1 MEASGRNK
9 LPGTVTE
16 VRIEGL
22 IAQIRL
28 RAGDNHITALISAE
42 AAKEMGIKVGD
53 QAVAL
58 VKATSVMIIKPETP

>member
-22 IAQIRL
+22 IAQISL
-28 RAGDNHITALISAE
+28 RTGDNHITALISAE

>member
-16 VRIEGL
+16 VRIECL
-22 IAQIRL
+22 IDQISL

>member
-22 IAQIRL
+22 IAQISL
-28 RAGDNHITALISAE
+28 RAGDNHITALISTE
-42 AAKEMGIKVGD
+42 AAHEMDIKVGD

-58 VKATSVMIIKPETP
+58 IKATSVMIIKPEEH